1 MIQVETLRSSF
12 KLPKRFTDASIELKE
27 ALLSA
32 TKIEIYSSPLIE
44 HYINHDWDV
53 FAFRISLIDFTLFT
67 GLLISLM
74 MQFWSNRT
82 THGEEKD
89 FLEQI
94 LIRIGIF
101 NVAMAFLT
109 LNLVKET
116 LQIISEGYDY
126 LKWENLFDNLA
137 LVLVSFC

>member
-1 MIQVETLRSSF
+1 M
-12 KLPKRFTDASIELKE
+12 
-27 ALLSA
+27 
-32 TKIEIYSSPLIE
+32 IE